1 MLDGEMYYLA
11 TKRNVCDIIQPS
23 GKNVI
28 WRQLF
33 PFNWNK
39 ARGSINTSLSD
50 KQQAT
55 VMPRETDTRKAKTL
69 IRGNSET
76 LGRTFLGNNSID
88 IKYLEVILKLVLSDT

>member
-1 MLDGEMYYLA
+1 MARCIILPQKEMCV
-11 TKRNVCDIIQPS
+11 TSFNVS
-23 GKNVI
+23 EKKVI

-39 ARGSINTSLSD
+39 ARGSIGTSLSD
-50 KQQAT
+50 KQQPTA
-55 VMPRETDTRKAKTL
+55 MPRETDTRKAKTL